1 MVAGEIISDYNCE
14 ACNKKVDLE
23 KRLSIDKLPNT
34 LIIHLQRITFDLD
47 CLKNV
52 KLNDRVEF
60 PNVLNLKDFS
70 SEEILKL
77 EKM

>member
-1 MVAGEIISDYNCE
+1 MAGEIISDYNCE

-23 KRLSIDKLPNT
+23 KRLTIDKLPNT

-70 SEEILKL
+70 AGEILKL

>member
-23 KRLSIDKLPNT
+23 KRLTIDKLPNT

>member
-1 MVAGEIISDYNCE
+1 LVAGEIISDYNCE

-23 KRLSIDKLPNT
+23 KRLTIDKLPNT

>member
-23 KRLSIDKLPNT
+23 KRLTIDKLPNT

-70 SEEILKL
+70 AGEILKL

>member
-1 MVAGEIISDYNCE
+1 LVAGEIISDYNCE